1 MEYNQQQINET
12 LNVENVKEK
21 EEIKEESST
30 ITQLNSVLFSILTE
44 MEIIERNNLEKK
56 ISSEEKKQTVIDAVK
71 DKVDDNLT
79 VDNISMIIELVI
91 SITKGEFNLQTTVIS
106 KLVNKL
112 KDCCCL
118 LLSRYG

>member
-56 ISSEEKKQTVIDAVK
+56 ISSEEKKQSVIDAVK